1 MKNVRTFGVLAVG
14 LVVAIAIW
22 ASPFDLNNTKD
33 VRVGEPSTYAER
45 ALPELPHLQAAL
57 LNLRTA
63 KVNYV
68 RMGLIAI

>member
-33 VRVGEPSTYAER
+33 VSVGN
-45 ALPELPHLQAAL
+45 LPLTRSL
-57 LNLRTA
+57 LCR
-63 KVNYV
+63 NY
-68 RMGLIAI
+68 RMCKPPF